1 MFMIFDFFNLDIVHK
16 KGGWKGRMSLRDT
29 RKDTLLEGLKL
40 TSHVIAQRDIFS
52 RSAIRR
58 AAEMIGSS
66 TIIKRLVS

>member
-1 MFMIFDFFNLDIVHK
+1 
-16 KGGWKGRMSLRDT
+16 MSLRDT

-52 RSAIRR
+52 RSAIRQ

-66 TIIKRLVS
+66 TIIKRLVSSANRYICEPISSTISLM